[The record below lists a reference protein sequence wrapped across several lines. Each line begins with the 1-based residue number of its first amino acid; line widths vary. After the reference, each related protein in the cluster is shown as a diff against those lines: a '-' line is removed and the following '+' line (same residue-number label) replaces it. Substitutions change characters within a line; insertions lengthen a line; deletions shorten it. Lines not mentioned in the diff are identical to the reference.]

1 MALQGSISPPAKLS
15 GRYLNKREL
24 AAYYGVSVRWIEYQV
39 ARGMPSRLIGR
50 QRRFLIQEVD
60 KWLEEPPPVP
70 GEELG

>member
-1 MALQGSISPPAKLS
+1 MALQSSISAPEKLN

-50 QRRFLIQEVD
+50 QRRFRIEEVD
-60 KWLEEPPPVP
+60 SWLNGPEALGP
-70 GEELG
+70 GVR